1 MTEEY
6 FLNNYITYCDTIYSV
21 SFDDSDDEI
30 HLVQQEDDME
40 EDLSEIRKE
49 KIAFLKSLNPQV
61 KELYLEYPL
70 FYRDWDDS
78 DRILLYGRSK
88 LYVHEERTKDDKTPI
103 YVGVTDD
110 PNYEYSVRKDAHIIM
125 LDESKGIESVILT
138 EALPGWQAYLYLRCY
153 TYMCVEKQGY
163 LMNSEAIEIMD
174 NLGKRDMVAQQKINR
189 GETFVYK
196 SEFYR
201 TFFPDIYYQEDTF
214 DTVNIDDLSAVYLLH
229 VKNNKLLNWLDK
241 ANARVYKTLTKNVK
255 AIIVEGFL
263 EYYKYERFHIQGKK
277 VFSINDV
284 LATIKGLSAN
294 NMFGCEPAVK
304 VKVPKYDKENR
315 EMLRDFLNQNADVVD
330 KYATE
335 LLEEFKATRM
345 LMLALDPFSAK
356 AFTNVHI
363 NPSIKGDLKTIVNA
377 IAYSVNGFY
386 EFRDAEDV
394 SKELK
399 KIGLF
404 SEAIEII
411 TKIKGSQ
418 LILSE
423 LKRIEELDNASN

>member
-1 MTEEY
+1 
-6 FLNNYITYCDTIYSV
+6 
-21 SFDDSDDEI
+21 
-30 HLVQQEDDME
+30 
-40 EDLSEIRKE
+40 
-49 KIAFLKSLNPQV
+49 
-61 KELYLEYPL
+61 
-70 FYRDWDDS
+70 
-78 DRILLYGRSK
+78 
-88 LYVHEERTKDDKTPI
+88 
-103 YVGVTDD
+103 
-110 PNYEYSVRKDAHIIM
+110 
-125 LDESKGIESVILT
+125 
-138 EALPGWQAYLYLRCY
+138 
-153 TYMCVEKQGY
+153 
-163 LMNSEAIEIMD
+163 MNSEAIEIMD

-284 LATIKGLSAN
+284 LATIKGLSVN